1 MSYSLYLLTLYP
13 LDNNAYVTILSPR
26 CGEILKISWIIPSSW
41 AYLLSPYADVLLLKS
56 LRLLRRVTTETQ
68 LRRSANCFHLKPN
81 LRMVLTCFFINY
93 FSWTSRV
100 FNTVVCGVFSKRLSS
115 PCKYSSH
122 CSTNSTVPGIILWK
136 FVCILLTWCL
146 VLTSKF

>member
-41 AYLLSPYADVLLLKS
+41 AYLLSPHADVLLLKS

-68 LRRSANCFHLKPN
+68 LRRSANFFHLKPN
-81 LRMVLTCFFINY
+81 LRMVLTCFSSTIFLGRPEFLILL
-93 FSWTSRV
+93 FV
-100 FNTVVCGVFSKRLSS
+100 VFSVKDFHRHVNTLRIAQ
-115 PCKYSSH
+115 P
-122 CSTNSTVPGIILWK
+122 IQQFLE
-136 FVCILLTWCL
+136 
-146 VLTSKF
+146 